1 MPSAETKVVTAV
13 VQANKDAHIIMSLN
27 TGRIVVVRF
36 NVLYRGRKLTGRHFL
51 AENQNTNIN
60 TNVESTAEP
69 ILDPTLSAQLLTANL
84 NIVDSTL
91 TASHRRRSF
100 YTDMDP
106 RTNIIED
113 KKDENNMK
121 MDEDG
126 VLDVQDQD
134 QDQSSTVSTVPSKVR
149 VEELGGVTAID
160 VMTLRGR
167 LNMLV
172 LGDTN
177 GFLSFISHNM
187 TLASKHAIGQKN
199 EKIELVVAQSNN
211 LILSGIKESV
221 VLFNFWKREIITSC
235 RGPLSS
241 IVTSIAREF
250 FFLIV
255 EFFIY
260 FTDNYDKQLTTFFFF
275 FSLFVLFFSFSFS
288 LSSSVFKY
296 TTYKKLYR

>member
-177 GFLSFISHNM
+177 GFLSFVSHNM
-187 TLASKHAIGQKN
+187 T
-199 EKIELVVAQSNN
+199 
-211 LILSGIKESV
+211 
-221 VLFNFWKREIITSC
+221 
-235 RGPLSS
+235 
-241 IVTSIAREF
+241 
-250 FFLIV
+250 
-255 EFFIY
+255 
-260 FTDNYDKQLTTFFFF
+260 
-275 FSLFVLFFSFSFS
+275 
-288 LSSSVFKY
+288 
-296 TTYKKLYR
+296 

>member
-13 VQANKDAHIIMSLN
+13 VQANKDAQIIMSLN

-126 VLDVQDQD
+126 VLDVQDQ
-134 QDQSSTVSTVPSKVR
+134 SSTVSTVPSKVK

-160 VMTLRGR
+160 VMILRGR

-187 TLASKHAIGQKN
+187 TLASMHAIGQKN

-260 FTDNYDKQLTTFFFF
+260 FTDNYDKQLTKLTTFFFF
-275 FSLFVLFFSFSFS
+275 FIFCSFFLFFFFSFF
-288 LSSSVFKY
+288 FCF
-296 TTYKKLYR
+296 